1 MKKMNSQYSFSK
13 NNLQNSKKR
22 KKIINC
28 KKSNNEN
35 PVKLIRPYLL
45 NLNSISNNLN
55 NSNINFSKKS
65 KFEKEENFE
74 IIKSNIEKNKIKKLK
89 KINQIINND
98 NPINSSNKN
107 LNSNNT
113 GFTTNADSKSL
124 NLNYNEEIYYSISFN
139 ENNKI
144 ITKPIKNHGL
154 SARELMNIVNRR
166 KKILG
171 LRTDYS
177 NNSND
182 NYNDKSNDIVQTSL
196 YYDNNF
202 NDYSNSFTDNNF
214 INLSFSQV
222 NTLKLSNIKKN
233 NIKKKL
239 IINPS
244 KDIVNF
250 IFDEDEKEKNDKNK
264 ETIKLNIINN
274 QTIKNKNENKEIL
287 EDNYQEFPIFENI
300 IIENNNTNK
309 NNKNINETK
318 IEESLFNIEK
328 NPNEEIEINI
338 SEFKIE
344 SNKENK
350 LLNNYSQ
357 EKSSMLKNSFSSII
371 KLSISSSSSSNKE
384 EDVIQI
390 NNKKVNEI
398 NNDIDISSNLFN
410 LNKKENRK
418 EETITKQKMNFF
430 EETLNK
436 ISKKENKDKINE
448 NLLKLLPPSP
458 NIIGNKNLIKFAKKK
473 NFKENNKEKNVK
485 RLKSFDIKKEDF
497 QTNDY
502 CILKTSSLEKKNNRS
517 YSKNSRNKKFRQV
530 SKYTDFYKKK
540 INEIVLEKK
549 IQSNFQY
556 YDKKKHFI
564 IKNQN

>member
-1 MKKMNSQYSFSK
+1 MKKMNSQYSFIQY
-13 NNLQNSKKR
+13 NLQNSKKR
-22 KKIINC
+22 KKIITC
-28 KKSNNEN
+28 KKGNNEN

-65 KFEKEENFE
+65 KFENEENFE
-74 IIKSNIEKNKIKKLK
+74 IIESNIEKNKIKKLK
-89 KINQIINND
+89 KINQIIKND
-98 NPINSSNKN
+98 NHINSSNKN

-177 NNSND
+177 NNSKD
-182 NYNDKSNDIVQTSL
+182 NFNDKSNDIVQTSL
-196 YYDNNF
+196 FYDNNF

-222 NTLKLSNIKKN
+222 NTLKLS

-274 QTIKNKNENKEIL
+274 QTINNKNENKEIL
-287 EDNYQEFPIFENI
+287 EDNYQEFPIFDNI

-309 NNKNINETK
+309 NNNNINETK

-328 NPNEEIEINI
+328 NPNEEIEIIIN
-338 SEFKIE
+338 EFKIE

-350 LLNNYSQ
+350 LLNYSP
-357 EKSSMLKNSFSSII
+357 EKSSKLNNSFSSNI
-371 KLSISSSSSSNKE
+371 KSLISSSSSNKE
-384 EDVIQI
+384 EEVIQI
-390 NNKKVNEI
+390 NNKKVNEA
-398 NNDIDISSNLFN
+398 NN
-410 LNKKENRK
+410 KENKK

-436 ISKKENKDKINE
+436 IPKKENKDKINE
-448 NLLKLLPPSP
+448 NLLKLLPLSP
-458 NIIGNKNLIKFAKKK
+458 NIMGNRNLIKFVKKK
-473 NFKENNKEKNVK
+473 NFQENNKEKNVK

-497 QTNDY
+497 QTSDY
-502 CILKTSSLEKKNNRS
+502 CILQTSPLEKKNNRS
-517 YSKNSRNKKFRQV
+517 HSKNSKNKKFRQV

-556 YDKKKHFI
+556 NDKKKHFM
-564 IKNQN
+564 IKKQN

>member
-1 MKKMNSQYSFSK
+1 MKKMNSQYSFIQY
-13 NNLQNSKKR
+13 NLQNSKKR
-22 KKIINC
+22 KKIITC
-28 KKSNNEN
+28 KKGNNKN

-74 IIKSNIEKNKIKKLK
+74 IIESNIEKNKIKKLK
-89 KINQIINND
+89 KINQIIKND
-98 NPINSSNKN
+98 NHINSSNKN

-124 NLNYNEEIYYSISFN
+124 NLNYNEEIYCSISLN

-196 YYDNNF
+196 YYDNNL

-233 NIKKKL
+233 TIKKKL

-274 QTIKNKNENKEIL
+274 QTINNKNENKEIL

-309 NNKNINETK
+309 NNNNINETK

-328 NPNEEIEINI
+328 NPNEEIEIIIN
-338 SEFKIE
+338 EFKIE

-350 LLNNYSQ
+350 LLNYSP
-357 EKSSMLKNSFSSII
+357 EKSSKLNNSFSSNI
-371 KLSISSSSSSNKE
+371 KSLISSSSSNKE
-384 EDVIQI
+384 EEVIQI
-390 NNKKVNEI
+390 NNKKVNEA
-398 NNDIDISSNLFN
+398 NN
-410 LNKKENRK
+410 KENKK

-436 ISKKENKDKINE
+436 IPKKENKDKINE
-448 NLLKLLPPSP
+448 NLLKLLPLSP
-458 NIIGNKNLIKFAKKK
+458 NIMGNRNLIKFVKKK
-473 NFKENNKEKNVK
+473 NFQENNKEKNVK

-497 QTNDY
+497 QTSDY
-502 CILKTSSLEKKNNRS
+502 CILQTSPLEKKNNRS
-517 YSKNSRNKKFRQV
+517 HSKNSKNKKFRQV

-556 YDKKKHFI
+556 NDKKKHFM